1 MGRRV
6 GWTVGEIARRHRAG
20 HGQRGRP
27 ATRETNMK
35 IRKGRF
41 SGIIGNE
48 VYVDSKYGPVVRGR
62 PSRPGDRTPG
72 RQRARSHFAFVVG
85 AWRKRTHK
93 QFVAWSVAAQRANS
107 QSPGGAGTLDA
118 YRLFCK
124 INFALVTAGLPI
136 VMVPPK
142 PEKFRPNPVE
152 ELDIRNRRGVTTLWL
167 RVPEAPATYTFVL
180 GSPPCSAGRSVRS
193 NYSTIGLL
201 PAPVRGWCDITEL
214 YVKRF
219 GVPPVGTR
227 VFIRTRQLINGWE
240 DDFKNTDAVVPRG

>member
-1 MGRRV
+1 
-6 GWTVGEIARRHRAG
+6 
-20 HGQRGRP
+20 
-27 ATRETNMK
+27 
-35 IRKGRF
+35 
-41 SGIIGNE
+41 
-48 VYVDSKYGPVVRGR
+48 
-62 PSRPGDRTPG
+62 
-72 RQRARSHFAFVVG
+72 
-85 AWRKRTHK
+85 
-93 QFVAWSVAAQRANS
+93 
-107 QSPGGAGTLDA
+107 LDA

-219 GVPPVGTR
+219 GVPPAGTR

>member
-1 MGRRV
+1 MAQSC
-6 GWTVGEIARRHRAG
+6 EAG
-20 HGQRGRP
+20 G
-27 ATRETNMK
+27 
-35 IRKGRF
+35 
-41 SGIIGNE
+41 
-48 VYVDSKYGPVVRGR
+48 
-62 PSRPGDRTPG
+62 RTPG
-72 RQRARSHFAFVVG
+72 RERARSRFAFVVA

-152 ELDIRNRRGVTTLWL
+152 ELDIRKRGGVTRLRL
-167 RVPEAPATYTFVL
+167 RVLEAPAKYTFVL

-219 GVPPVGTR
+219 GVPPAGTR

>member
-1 MGRRV
+1 
-6 GWTVGEIARRHRAG
+6 
-20 HGQRGRP
+20 
-27 ATRETNMK
+27 MK

-62 PSRPGDRTPG
+62 PSRPGGRTPG

-201 PAPVRGWCDITEL
+201 PAPVRGWCDVTEL

>member
-1 MGRRV
+1 
-6 GWTVGEIARRHRAG
+6 
-20 HGQRGRP
+20 
-27 ATRETNMK
+27 MK

-62 PSRPGDRTPG
+62 PCRAGRQTPG
-72 RQRARSHFAFVVG
+72 RQRTQSHLARVTA
-85 AWRKRTHK
+85 AWRKRMHK
-93 QFVAWSVAAQRANS
+93 QFVAWSVAAMRANS

-118 YRLFCK
+118 YHLFCK
-124 INFALVTAGLPI
+124 INLALLAAGLPI
-136 VMVPPK
+136 VMDPPK

-180 GSPPCSAGRSVRS
+180 GAPPCSAGRSVRS

-240 DDFKNTDAVVPRG
+240 DDFKETCADVPPPEKLGS